1 MTKLQDN
8 LKQLQ
13 DYAKNLEKAKRGY
26 VAVGLPQEKVGD
38 KIYGD
43 GLSVVQVGAMH
54 EYGFGNNPVRSFLRI
69 PMQLH
74 ADQINEFISEQFAK
88 VFKGESAE
96 KALGLVGINA
106 RNISV
111 DAFSTGGYGTWASI
125 SPATAN
131 AKGSSAP
138 LIDTGTLRNSIT
150 YVVRGI

>member
-1 MTKLQDN
+1 MTKLKDN

-54 EYGFGNNPVRSFLRI
+54 EYGFGNNSVRSFLRI

-111 DAFSTGGYGTWASI
+111 DAFSTDGYGTWAPI
-125 SPATAN
+125 TPATAK
-131 AKGSSAP
+131 AKGSTVTMTDKGI
-138 LIDTGTLRNSIT
+138 LKGSIT